1 MKIIIIII
9 IIIIIFWSFDFSFVL
24 LREGFP
30 FMYWSGDYE
39 LYTLLL

>member
-1 MKIIIIII
+1 MITKNLSMKI

-30 FMYWSGDYE
+30 FMYWR
-39 LYTLLL
+39 L